1 MTLTP
6 KITTH
11 EEKISKLIFNL
22 EDCLTLVAYSK
33 SAQIT
38 FIDNQQKKIDITVLR
53 LIFAKKS
60 EISTSS
66 KTNQK
71 NFALHFKI
79 NNILTVQKFVL
90 D

>member
-1 MTLTP
+1 MTLIP

-11 EEKISKLIFNL
+11 DEKISKFIFSL
-22 EDCLTLVAYSK
+22 EDCLTLVGYST

-53 LIFAKKS
+53 LIFGKKS

-71 NFALHFKI
+71 NIALHLNI
-79 NNILTVQKFVL
+79 NQI
-90 D
+90 

>member
-1 MTLTP
+1 MTLIP

-11 EEKISKLIFNL
+11 DEKISKFIFNL
-22 EDCLTLVAYSK
+22 EDCLTLVCYST

-38 FIDNQQKKIDITVLR
+38 FIDNPQKKNDITVLR
-53 LIFAKKS
+53 LIFEKKS

-71 NFALHFKI
+71 NIALHLNI
-79 NNILTVQKFVL
+79 NKF
-90 D
+90 